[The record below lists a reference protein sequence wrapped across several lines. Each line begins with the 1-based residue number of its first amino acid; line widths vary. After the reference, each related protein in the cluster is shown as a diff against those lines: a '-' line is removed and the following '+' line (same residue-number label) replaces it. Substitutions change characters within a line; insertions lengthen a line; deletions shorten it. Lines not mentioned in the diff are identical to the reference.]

1 MGVAPSFAA
10 RLHDD
15 ITSGPARVYGA
26 SVVPTVASRL
36 LCASVNPEFSDVQ
49 VVVGSET
56 YHGHCV
62 ILSRVPFF
70 AATLRHSFAES
81 RNGLLEIRDADP
93 QAFRL
98 VWRAIYSDDLRFVG
112 CSSDSEELWHVLELA
127 HRFEM
132 ALLREAASHRLRELL
147 CDNLESKSAAAW
159 VARARRLD
167 VPLLLEQVLEFISK
181 H

>member
-56 YHGHCV
+56 YRGHCV

-70 AATLRHSFAES
+70 AATLRHSFAAPPTARS
-81 RNGLLEIRDADP
+81 FGM
-93 QAFRL
+93 
-98 VWRAIYSDDLRFVG
+98 
-112 CSSDSEELWHVLELA
+112 CSS
-127 HRFEM
+127 
-132 ALLREAASHRLRELL
+132 LLTASKWRCSVRPPAIDL
-147 CDNLESKSAAAW
+147 
-159 VARARRLD
+159 
-167 VPLLLEQVLEFISK
+167 
-181 H
+181 